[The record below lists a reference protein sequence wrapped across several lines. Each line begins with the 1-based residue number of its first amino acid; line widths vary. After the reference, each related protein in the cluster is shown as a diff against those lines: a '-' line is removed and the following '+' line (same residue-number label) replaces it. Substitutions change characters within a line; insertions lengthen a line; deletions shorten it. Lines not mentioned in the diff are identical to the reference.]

1 MDCGSRID
9 KNFNLDFESAIEL
22 TNQSAIR
29 NPQSAIRNPNN
40 MTRISA
46 KFEELRREGRKAF
59 IPYITAG
66 DPDLAT
72 TESLLIALAD
82 AGADVIELGVPFS
95 DPMADGPVIQR
106 ASERA
111 LKKTIGVADILP
123 VVERV
128 RERSDVPI
136 LLFTYFNPLM
146 QFLAAA
152 VGEELKR
159 AGVDGV
165 LVTDLIPEE
174 AEDFAAGMRR
184 AGLDTVFLVAPTS
197 TDERINLIAGHSAGF
212 IYVVARTGV
221 TGIRESDSAQ
231 VRKLVERVRRHSS
244 LPVAVGFGISKPEH
258 VLDVWSYADGA
269 VVGSRLVLE
278 IENNL
283 GDPQLVDKV
292 ARLAR
297 ELKGTAPRA

>member
-1 MDCGSRID
+1 MSRIT
-9 KNFNLDFESAIEL
+9 KKFESLKQED
-22 TNQSAIR
+22 
-29 NPQSAIRNPNN
+29 
-40 MTRISA
+40 
-46 KFEELRREGRKAF
+46 RKAF

-72 TESLLIALAD
+72 TEALILALDEASAD
-82 AGADVIELGVPFS
+82 IIELGVPFS

-111 LKKTIGVADILP
+111 LKNPIGVADILP

-128 RERSDVPI
+128 RRKSEVPI
-136 LLFTYFNPLM
+136 LLFSYFNPLL
-146 QFLAAA
+146 QFAREGL
-152 VGEELKR
+152 GTKLKE

-174 AEDFAAGMRR
+174 AASFVAQMRQ
-184 AGLDTVFLVAPTS
+184 AELDTVFLVAPTS
-197 TDERINLIAGHSAGF
+197 TDDRIKLIAENSSGF
-212 IYVVARTGV
+212 IYIVARTGV
-221 TGIRESDSAQ
+221 TGMRENISAEIRSIA
-231 VRKLVERVRRHSS
+231 ERVRRYST

-258 VLDVWSYADGA
+258 VREVWSYADGA

-278 IENNL
+278 IENNIGL
-283 GDPQLVDKV
+283 PGLVESV

-297 ELKGTAPRA
+297 ALTGKCA

>member
-1 MDCGSRID
+1 MSRITE
-9 KNFNLDFESAIEL
+9 KFRTLKSA
-22 TNQSAIR
+22 
-29 NPQSAIRNPNN
+29 
-40 MTRISA
+40 
-46 KFEELRREGRKAF
+46 GRKAF

-72 TESLLIALAD
+72 TESLLLALAD

-111 LKKTIGVADILP
+111 LKNPVGVADILP

-136 LLFTYFNPLM
+136 LLFTYFNPLL
-146 QFLAAA
+146 QFSRENT
-152 VGEELKR
+152 GEKLRR
-159 AGVDGV
+159 AGLDGV

-174 AEDFAAGMRR
+174 AEDFVAEMRR
-184 AGLDTVFLVAPTS
+184 AELDTVFLVAPTS
-197 TDERINLIAGHSAGF
+197 TDERIRLIAEHSSGF

-221 TGIRESDSAQ
+221 TGMRDSISAE
-231 VRKLVERVRRHSS
+231 VRGLVERVRRYSS

-258 VLDVWSYADGA
+258 VRDVWSYADGA
-269 VVGSRLVLE
+269 VVGSRLVQE

-283 GDPQLVDKV
+283 NSPQLVERV
-292 ARLAR
+292 AQLAR
-297 ELKGTAPRA
+297 ELRNSTGSGSDLVLA

>member
-1 MDCGSRID
+1 
-9 KNFNLDFESAIEL
+9 
-22 TNQSAIR
+22 
-29 NPQSAIRNPNN
+29 

-128 RERSDVPI
+128 RERSEVPI

-146 QFLAAA
+146 QFPAAD

-174 AEDFAAGMRR
+174 AEDFVAGMRR

-197 TDERINLIAGHSAGF
+197 TDERIKLIAGQSTGF

-221 TGIRESDSAQ
+221 TGMRESDSAQ
-231 VRKLVERVRRHSS
+231 VRKLVERVRPHSS

-283 GDPQLVDKV
+283 GAPQLIDKV

-297 ELKGTAPRA
+297 ELKGTALRA

>member
-1 MDCGSRID
+1 
-9 KNFNLDFESAIEL
+9 
-22 TNQSAIR
+22 
-29 NPQSAIRNPNN
+29 
-40 MTRISA
+40 MTRITA
-46 KFEELRREGRKAF
+46 KFEQVRREGRRAF

-72 TESLLIALAD
+72 TEGLLLALAD

-106 ASERA
+106 GSERA
-111 LKKTIGVADILP
+111 LRKTIGVADILP

-146 QFLAAA
+146 QFSAAN

-159 AGVDGV
+159 AGLDGV

-174 AEDFAAGMRR
+174 AADFVAGMRR
-184 AGLDTVFLVAPTS
+184 ADLDTVFLVALTS
-197 TDERINLIAGHSAGF
+197 TDERIKLIAEHSSGF
-212 IYVVARTGV
+212 IYVIARTGV
-221 TGIRESDSAQ
+221 TGMRENIWSE
-231 VRKLVERVRRHSS
+231 VRKLVERVRRHSN

-258 VLDVWSYADGA
+258 VRDVWSYADGA

-278 IENNL
+278 IEEHL
-283 GDPQLVDKV
+283 GSKQLVNRV
-292 ARLAR
+292 AQLAR
-297 ELKGTAPRA
+297 ELKEAK

>member
-1 MDCGSRID
+1 
-9 KNFNLDFESAIEL
+9 
-22 TNQSAIR
+22 
-29 NPQSAIRNPNN
+29 
-40 MTRISA
+40 MTRIST

-72 TESLLIALAD
+72 TESLLLALAD

-111 LKKTIGVADILP
+111 LKRPIGVADILP

-128 RERSDVPI
+128 RERSEVPI

-146 QFLAAA
+146 QFPAAD
-152 VGEELKR
+152 VGAELKR
-159 AGVDGV
+159 AGIDGV
-165 LVTDLIPEE
+165 LATDLIPEE
-174 AEDFAAGMRR
+174 AADFVAGMRR
-184 AGLDTVFLVAPTS
+184 ADLDTVFLVALTS
-197 TDERINLIAGHSAGF
+197 TDERIKLIAEHSSGF
-212 IYVVARTGV
+212 IYVIARTGV
-221 TGIRESDSAQ
+221 TGMRENIWPE
-231 VRKLVERVRRHSS
+231 VRKLVERVRRHSN

-258 VLDVWSYADGA
+258 VRDVWSYADGA
-269 VVGSRLVLE
+269 VVGTRLVLE

-283 GDPQLVDKV
+283 GTPQLVDNV

-297 ELKGTAPRA
+297 ELREAG

>member
-1 MDCGSRID
+1 VGSREWGVGV
-9 KNFNLDFESAIEL
+9 NSFPHSPFP
-22 TNQSAIR
+22 T
-29 NPQSAIRNPNN
+29 PQN

-72 TESLLIALAD
+72 TEGLLLALAN

-111 LKKTIGVADILP
+111 LKKPIGVADILP

-146 QFLAAA
+146 RFSAADLGA
-152 VGEELKR
+152 ELKR

-174 AEDFAAGMRR
+174 AEDFVAGMRR

-197 TDERINLIAGHSAGF
+197 TDERIKLIAGHSTGF

-221 TGIRESDSAQ
+221 TGMRESDSAQ
-231 VRKLVERVRRHSS
+231 VRKLVERVRMHSS

-258 VLDVWSYADGA
+258 VRDVWSYADGA

-283 GDPQLVDKV
+283 GAPQLVDKV
-292 ARLAR
+292 ALLAR
-297 ELKGTAPRA
+297 ELKGTESRA

>member
-1 MDCGSRID
+1 MGSGE
-9 KNFNLDFESAIEL
+9 KTLSPTPHSPL
-22 TNQSAIR
+22 PT
-29 NPQSAIRNPNN
+29 PQN
-40 MTRISA
+40 MTRIAA
-46 KFEELRREGRKAF
+46 KFEQLRREGRKAF

-66 DPDLAT
+66 DPDLET
-72 TESLLIALAD
+72 TESLLLALAD

-136 LLFTYFNPLM
+136 MLFTYFNPLM
-146 QFLAAA
+146 QFPATDVA
-152 VGEELKR
+152 EELKR

-174 AEDFAAGMRR
+174 AEDFVAGMRR

-197 TDERINLIAGHSAGF
+197 TDERIKLIAEHSAGF

-221 TGIRESDSAQ
+221 TGMRESDSAQ

-258 VLDVWSYADGA
+258 VRDVWSYADGA

-283 GDPQLVDKV
+283 GATQLVDKV
-292 ARLAR
+292 ARLAQ
-297 ELKGTAPRA
+297 ELKGTIPRA